1 MQKRKILFIALAGLF
16 LAGISIGLYQ
26 LIKQLGEYHSG
37 EEAYLALE
45 QFVAL
50 AEPAVS
56 EDTVAR
62 QWPQIDFAQ
71 LQDINNNFAGW
82 LYGAGTGLN
91 YPVVKG
97 DDNSYYLNHLFD
109 GSSNSAGCLFLDYRL
124 ADDFSDRHLII
135 YGHHMKNGTMLSAI
149 TNYSGQEYY
158 EEHPVLFLLTPAAT
172 YRIDLFSGYVAATDS
187 EAWRLRFD
195 SHEDYQAWLKQLKA
209 TSLFDS
215 EVNPAPTEQ
224 IITLSTCSY
233 EFDNARFVLHGVLR
247 QLD

>member
-82 LYGAGTGLN
+82 LYVAENFSHRLSLEFGSFKALN
-91 YPVVKG
+91 YAESVGAFV
-97 DDNSYYLNHLFD
+97 
-109 GSSNSAGCLFLDYRL
+109 
-124 ADDFSDRHLII
+124 
-135 YGHHMKNGTMLSAI
+135 
-149 TNYSGQEYY
+149 
-158 EEHPVLFLLTPAAT
+158 
-172 YRIDLFSGYVAATDS
+172 
-187 EAWRLRFD
+187 
-195 SHEDYQAWLKQLKA
+195 
-209 TSLFDS
+209 
-215 EVNPAPTEQ
+215 EQ
-224 IITLSTCSY
+224 SP
-233 EFDNARFVLHGVLR
+233 
-247 QLD
+247 